1 LQICLFYTA
10 VCKIGELPEGSR
22 KTSEGTSSNQVLASF
37 ILMCFLRLKVCEL
50 SLVIISYTLKLTF
63 FEVLVNKPLLGNEL
77 VTFQTNPIWQRLV
90 KCAYLVTPN
99 MATTN
104 ILTK

>member
-1 LQICLFYTA
+1 
-10 VCKIGELPEGSR
+10 
-22 KTSEGTSSNQVLASF
+22 
-37 ILMCFLRLKVCEL
+37 MCFLQLKVCEL
-50 SLVIISYTLKLTF
+50 FKVP
-63 FEVLVNKPLLGNEL
+63 VNKPLLGNEL